1 MNIFGVLV
9 VPHSRDGLEVIIVAP
24 VGVDSRLGGSDYVIG
39 LLVSALLLVAVE
51 GGLQLGR
58 LHNVVVAVVLLVIP
72 LCTYLYL
79 VSSLFEDSAKRSGF
93 IGDISSDAERR
104 RSLFNRILMVP
115 HHRAKRSINLSHL
128 LGGNHMD

>member
-79 VSSLFEDSAKRSGF
+79 VSSLFED
-93 IGDISSDAERR
+93 
-104 RSLFNRILMVP
+104 
-115 HHRAKRSINLSHL
+115 
-128 LGGNHMD
+128 